1 MRHRA
6 FEYLSGLPGFA
17 LYFALGMLLLGL
29 FIVIYLRITP
39 HRELTLIREGNVAAA
54 ASLGGAVIGFVLP
67 LTSAIEH
74 SVSLEDMLLW
84 AGVALVVQLLA
95 FVIVRMM
102 VPAISANVQ
111 QGQTASGVFLGAMAI
126 SLGLINAACMT
137 W

>member
-6 FEYLSGLPGFA
+6 FEYLFGLPAFA
-17 LYFALGMLLLGL
+17 LYFALGLALLAL

-39 HRELTLIREGNVAAA
+39 YRELALIRDGNVAAA

-84 AGVALVVQLLA
+84 SAVALVVQLIA
-95 FVIVRMM
+95 FMIVRLL

-126 SLGLINAACMT
+126 SLGMINAACMT